1 MRQSPRGERLTGTY
15 FHAVRHAG
23 AFELLGEETFVEHPE
38 LIDDRL
44 PIAVLKGVL
53 SQENDLGGAEAEPQD
68 IVKEKVVQ
76 IIGAY
81 KPFPSSA
88 GYSRSH
94 PVEAIRD

>member
-1 MRQSPRGERLTGTY
+1 MLRHPLQFTQPKFIAGITRHAPITSGGKTDRTY

-38 LIDDRL
+38 LIDYRL

-68 IVKEKVVQ
+68 I
-76 IIGAY
+76 Y
-81 KPFPSSA
+81 
-88 GYSRSH
+88 RLN
-94 PVEAIRD
+94 

>member
-1 MRQSPRGERLTGTY
+1 MLHHPLQFTQPKFIAGITRHAPITSGGKTDRTY
-15 FHAVRHAG
+15 LHAVRHAG

-68 IVKEKVVQ
+68 I
-76 IIGAY
+76 Y
-81 KPFPSSA
+81 
-88 GYSRSH
+88 RLN
-94 PVEAIRD
+94 